1 MKSPLLIGLLA
12 LAITGVSAYDYYFF
26 THDHD
31 GGQPSTQAAPNA
43 PLIQSAA
50 PVEPAPSETGE
61 PEGTIT
67 SSSLPPISRDEVQRL
82 AQQRFVSREDEGSN
96 TEAAWPQRDPFA
108 ISRES
113 APVRQ
118 NAQAFQNE
126 PVWQNASASH
136 SASAVP
142 AKEASAPQPLPAPD
156 CVFSGT
162 LIDDDQRL
170 ALVNG
175 APLSVG
181 DRVGAWQL
189 ARIEPDYI
197 ILEAGKE
204 TRRIELA
211 GSEPQTSRRKG
222 SL

>member
-26 THDHD
+26 THDRD
-31 GGQPSTQAAPNA
+31 AGQPPTQAAPNA
-43 PLIQSAA
+43 PMIPSAA
-50 PVEPAPSETGE
+50 PVKSAPAETGV
-61 PEGTIT
+61 PEGTT
-67 SSSLPPISRDEVQRL
+67 VRGSLPPISREEIQRL
-82 AQQRFVSREDEGSN
+82 AQQPFVSREDEGSEA
-96 TEAAWPQRDPFA
+96 EAAWPRRDPFA

-113 APVRQ
+113 APARQ
-118 NAQAFQNE
+118 SAPAFQNE
-126 PVWQNASASH
+126 PVWQSASASH

-142 AKEASAPQPLPAPD
+142 AKEASAPQPLPAPE

-175 APLSVG
+175 APLAVG

-222 SL
+222 PS